1 MRRHPNYRPRFLL
14 FPLFAVAAALLMGVV
29 VKFLWNAI
37 LPALLGVAFI
47 SYWQAVGLLI
57 LCRIL
62 FGNFGR
68 GSMGGNPRWKN
79 NEGARIGPP
88 WREKWA
94 NMTDEERA
102 KLKEE
107 WRRRCQK

>member
-1 MRRHPNYRPRFLL
+1 MNRQPNFRPRFLF
-14 FPLFAVAAALLMGVV
+14 FPLMAAAAVLLMGAVV
-29 VKFLWNAI
+29 RFLWNAI
-37 LPALLGVAFI
+37 LPALIGVSVI
-47 SYWQAVGLLI
+47 SYWQAVGLLV

-68 GSMGGNPRWKN
+68 GGMGRPPRWESKR
-79 NEGARIGPP
+79 GFQGGQ
-88 WREKWA
+88 WRNKWA
-94 NMTDEERA
+94 DMTEEERE

>member
-1 MRRHPNYRPRFLL
+1 MNRQRNYRPRFWL
-14 FPLFAVAAALLMGVV
+14 FPFWAVAAALVLGGV

-37 LPALLGVAFI
+37 LPPLVGVAEI
-47 SYWQAVGLLI
+47 SFWQAVGLLI

-68 GSMGGNPRWKN
+68 GPMGGPSRWKN
-79 NEGARIGPP
+79 GEHFRGGPQ
-88 WREKWA
+88 WREKWTA
-94 NMTDEERA
+94 MSEEERA

-107 WRRRCQK
+107 WRKRCGR

>member
-1 MRRHPNYRPRFLL
+1 MNRQHNYRPRFLL

-29 VKFLWNAI
+29 VRFLWNAI

-47 SYWQAVGLLI
+47 SYWQAVGLLV

-62 FGNFGR
+62 FGR

>member
-1 MRRHPNYRPRFLL
+1 MNRPRNYRPRFWL
-14 FPLFAVAAALLMGVV
+14 FPLFAAVAALALGGVV
-29 VKFLWNAI
+29 KWLWNAI
-37 LPALLGVAFI
+37 LPPLLGVGII
-47 SYWQAVGLLI
+47 SFWQAVGLLV

-68 GSMGGNPRWKN
+68 GSMGGNHRWN
-79 NEGARIGPP
+79 QGNRFQGGGA
-88 WREKWA
+88 WREKWR

-107 WRRRCQK
+107 WRKRCQK

>member
-1 MRRHPNYRPRFLL
+1 MNRPRNDRPRFWL
-14 FPLFAVAAALLMGVV
+14 FPFFAAAAALALGGI
-29 VKFLWNAI
+29 VKWLWNAI
-37 LPALLGVAFI
+37 LPPLLGVSLI
-47 SYWQAVGLLI
+47 SFWQAVGLLV

-68 GSMGGNPRWKN
+68 GSMGGNARWN
-79 NEGARIGPP
+79 REGRLQGGPP
-88 WREKWA
+88 WREKWT

-107 WRRRCQK
+107 WRKRCGR

>member
-1 MRRHPNYRPRFLL
+1 MRRQSNFRPHFLF
-14 FPLFAVAAALLMGVV
+14 FPVFAVAAALLMGVV
-29 VKFLWNAI
+29 VRFLWNAI
-37 LPALLGVAFI
+37 LPALLGVAVI
-47 SYWQAVGLLI
+47 SYWQAVGLLV

-68 GSMGGNPRWKN
+68 GFMGGNPRWKN
-79 NEGARIGPP
+79 NEGTRIGPP

-94 NMTDEERA
+94 NMTDEERT

>member
-1 MRRHPNYRPRFLL
+1 MRRHPNYRPRFLF
-14 FPLFAVAAALLMGVV
+14 FPLFAVAAALLIGAV
-29 VKFLWNAI
+29 VKYLWNAI

-68 GSMGGNPRWKN
+68 GGMGRNPRWEN
-79 NEGARIGPP
+79 RRGFQMGEQ
-88 WREKWA
+88 WRNKWA

>member
-1 MRRHPNYRPRFLL
+1 MRRHSNYRSRFLL
-14 FPLFAVAAALLMGVV
+14 FPLFAVAAVLLMGVV
-29 VKFLWNAI
+29 VRFLWNAI
-37 LPALLGVAFI
+37 LPALLGVTII
-47 SYWQAVGLLI
+47 SYWQAVGLLV

-68 GSMGGNPRWKN
+68 SSMGGNPRWKN
-79 NEGARIGPP
+79 NEGTRMGPP

>member
-1 MRRHPNYRPRFLL
+1 MNRPRNYRPRFWL
-14 FPLFAVAAALLMGVV
+14 FPFFAAAAALVLGGA
-29 VKFLWNAI
+29 VKWLWNAI
-37 LPALLGVAFI
+37 LPSLLGVNLI
-47 SYWQAVGLLI
+47 SFWQAVGLLV

-68 GSMGGNPRWKN
+68 GSMGGQARWRGENKMPF
-79 NEGARIGPP
+79 GPP
-88 WREKWA
+88 RRDKWT

-107 WRRRCQK
+107 WRKRCQR